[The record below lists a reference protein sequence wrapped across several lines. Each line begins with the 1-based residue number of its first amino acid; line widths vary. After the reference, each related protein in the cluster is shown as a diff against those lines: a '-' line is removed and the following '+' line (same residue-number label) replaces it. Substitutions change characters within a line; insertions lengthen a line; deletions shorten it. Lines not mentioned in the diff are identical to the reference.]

1 MRNSVE
7 EKKPEKPEEKKER
20 TLEAKNVA
28 KVNEDKISN
37 HLHVPTKV
45 EDKKASQSN
54 NSSNASAKV
63 NTTQKK

>member
-1 MRNSVE
+1 MRKPVE

-20 TLEAKNVA
+20 TPEAKDVA

-37 HLHVPTKV
+37 HLHVPSKNK
-45 EDKKASQSN
+45 DQKASQSN
-54 NSSNASAKV
+54 NTSNASAKV